1 MKAPL
6 LYLIGTRLKNQIKSF
21 LKSPGKMLYIV
32 FLAGIIVMTIVGTDK
47 YGTDGKSYRDIRE
60 LTAGIT
66 VFYSVMFVIVS
77 YKGFGNGASLFTMPD
92 VNLVFTAPF
101 RQLSV
106 LLYGLCRQLGTSL
119 MVGLFIIFQY
129 AWLSSAFN
137 ISYGVVLLLLLGYAA
152 TVFLAQV
159 TAMVIYAYSSAD
171 DGRKRRMKIAYIGI
185 VLAFIAYIAVSV
197 LNDRTQ
203 MLDKAVAAVNGPVAG
218 LFPVSGWTG
227 RVIEGV
233 LLGDA
238 GEIILGAGLYIAFF
252 ALLIILIT
260 CGKQDFYEDV
270 LKSTEI
276 AQSAITAKREGRM
289 TDAAPSRVRVGKT
302 GIGRGVGAG
311 VFYYKHQL
319 ENRRS
324 RLLILEPA
332 RLIYAAIVIVMAIF
346 TKDLGIFSVFTTATI
361 FQIFIVAL
369 GRFNKE
375 LTKPYIYMIPEP
387 PLKKMLFAL
396 AESLPSAILEALI
409 VFIPVAVI
417 QGATP
422 LDTALCIIARL
433 SFMLLFTSVNI
444 AVERLWGGTTSKTLV
459 LFLYFAMMV
468 VMAVPGIV
476 LAAILG
482 AASPEAGQNA
492 VIFIALTVCNI
503 PIGLLVMFFCRGMLE
518 YAELNNQ

>member
-6 LYLIGTRLKNQIKSF
+6 LYLIATRLKNQIKSF
-21 LKSPGKMLYIV
+21 FKSPGKLLYLV
-32 FLAGIIVMTIVGTDK
+32 FLAGMIVLTIVGAEKTR
-47 YGTDGKSYRDIRE
+47 TDGKSYRDIRE

-66 VFYSVMFVIVS
+66 AFYSFMFVIIS

-106 LLYGLCRQLGTSL
+106 LFYGLCRQLGASL

-137 ISYGVVLLLLLGYAA
+137 ISYGVVLLILLGYAA

-185 VLAFIAYIAVSV
+185 ILAFAAYIAVSA
-197 LNDRTQ
+197 LDDRTQ
-203 MLDKAVAAVNGPVAG
+203 VLHNAVAAVNGPVAG

-233 LLGDA
+233 LMGSA
-238 GEIILGAGLYIAFF
+238 GEIILGAGLYIAFL

-260 CGKQDFYEDV
+260 YGKQDFYEDV

-276 AQSAITAKREGRM
+276 AQSAITASKEGRLAE
-289 TDAAPSRVRVGKT
+289 AAPSRVKVGKT
-302 GIGRGVGAG
+302 GIGRGIGAS
-311 VFYYKHQL
+311 VFYYKHLL

-332 RLIYAAIVIVMAIF
+332 RLIYAAIIIVMAVF
-346 TKDLGIFSVFTTATI
+346 TKGMGIFSVFTTATI

-375 LTKPYIYMIPEP
+375 LTKPYIYLIPEP

-396 AESLPSAILEALI
+396 AESLPSAVLESLI

-417 QGATP
+417 QGASP

-433 SFMLLFTSVNI
+433 SFTLLFTSVNI
-444 AVERLWGGTTSKTLV
+444 AVERLWGGVTSKSLI

-476 LAAILG
+476 LAAVL
-482 AASPEAGQNA
+482 ATASPEAGQNA
-492 VIFIALTVCNI
+492 AIFTALTVCNI
-503 PIGLLVMFFCRGMLE
+503 PIGLLVMFLCRGMLE